1 MIRVVTSHPIPQ
13 LNRWLWRKG
22 GVNVTHRYQ
31 QGISTHQITQCV
43 VSEKA
48 PERSDCGTL
57 GQSVIELHGFYYILL
72 QGGLTDR
79 FAARSLVFAIC
90 VLSGAVRL
98 PFISL

>member
-13 LNRWLWRKG
+13 LNRWLWWKG

-57 GQSVIELHGFYYILL
+57 GQSVIELHGLYYILL
-72 QGGLTDR
+72 KVGDG
-79 FAARSLVFAIC
+79 
-90 VLSGAVRL
+90 
-98 PFISL
+98 